1 MRHEPVRAAQKI
13 QKTATKIEY
22 IFDAFF
28 PMFSIFFQKNEF
40 ETIQSKAPEMFKICD
55 YRHKKN
61 LL

>member
-1 MRHEPVRAAQKI
+1 
-13 QKTATKIEY
+13 
-22 IFDAFF
+22 
-28 PMFSIFFQKNEF
+28 MFSIFFQKNEF